1 MRAPRIAIGLAGYS
15 AFLNLYAPQAIL
27 PMLAR
32 DLGADAAGISAI
44 MTAGTLAVALI
55 APFAGAVADVIG
67 RKRVITVAMLVLVV
81 PTVMMALTSS
91 LSGMIFWRF
100 LQGLVL
106 PPVFAIA
113 IAYVGE
119 EWPPRE
125 AAAVAGVY
133 TSGASLGGFSGR
145 FFTGILADLFGWRI
159 AYLILAAVTLALAG
173 AVAALLP
180 REKRF
185 VRSPDL
191 ITSVRD
197 MAQHLRNPQLL
208 ATNAIGFGT
217 LFNFIAVFTFVSF
230 HLGAPPYNFSA
241 TLLGAVFAVYLA
253 GTVLTPGVG
262 WALTRFGRRPLLLG
276 VLAIWAM
283 GAALTLATPVWLIM
297 VGLLLCAAAGLIC
310 QAVSTGIVTI
320 TATRGASSAVGLYV
334 TWYYVGGSVGGALPG
349 LIWSRAGWPGCVAM
363 VIAVLSLIAALVWH
377 FWRERP
383 VSAGR

>member
-1 MRAPRIAIGLAGYS
+1 
-15 AFLNLYAPQAIL
+15 
-27 PMLAR
+27 
-32 DLGADAAGISAI
+32 
-44 MTAGTLAVALI
+44 
-55 APFAGAVADVIG
+55 
-67 RKRVITVAMLVLVV
+67 VAMLVLVA

-145 FFTGILADLFGWRI
+145 FFTGIFADLFGWRI

-191 ITSVRD
+191 LTSVRD

-262 WALTRFGRRPLLLG
+262 WALMRFGRRPLLLG
-276 VLAIWAM
+276 VLAIWAI
-283 GAALTLATPVWLIM
+283 GAALTLAAPVWPII
-297 VGLLLCAAAGLIC
+297 VGLLLCATAGLIC

-320 TATRGASSAVGLYV
+320 TATRGASAAVGLYV
-334 TWYYVGGSVGGALPG
+334 MSFYTGGSVGAALG
-349 LIWSRAGWPGCVAM
+349 GVAWMIGGWPACVGVVLAM
-363 VIAVLSLIAALVWH
+363 LAAMAVVVLAA
-377 FWRERP
+377 WR
-383 VSAGR
+383 